1 MTSPTPVAVVLT
13 PDAFGHALLESDAAE
28 VLVAWRDQ
36 QIRLV
41 VDRDLILRYLRLLRQ
56 LALPERLLRWWGW
69 WLGSPEK
76 AMILPDAPI
85 ASSGAEHYRHLATA
99 SGAAFIVHWPGLM
112 PAGLDAGASVNHRW
126 ITVQELVRGIRS
138 APPDPAGSAAPS
150 LNE

>member
-1 MTSPTPVAVVLT
+1 MPVVLT

-41 VDRDLILRYLRLLRQ
+41 VDRDMIVRYLRLLRQ

-76 AMILPDAPI
+76 ALILPDPPMALG
-85 ASSGAEHYRHLATA
+85 GAEHYRHLAAA
-99 SGAAFIVHWPGLM
+99 SGAAFIVHWPGLV
-112 PAGLDAGASVNHRW
+112 PPELDAGASDSPRW
-126 ITVQELVRGIRS
+126 ITVQELVRGVRS
-138 APPDPAGSAAPS
+138 APPGPAGSAAPPM
-150 LNE
+150 NE